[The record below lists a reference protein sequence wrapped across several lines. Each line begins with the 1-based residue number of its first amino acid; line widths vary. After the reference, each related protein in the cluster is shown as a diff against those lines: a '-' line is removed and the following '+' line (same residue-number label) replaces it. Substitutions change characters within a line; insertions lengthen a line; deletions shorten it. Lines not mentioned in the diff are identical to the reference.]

1 MPTIVNM
8 NIVFSY
14 YKTKDGK
21 CFIGMIPTMPGVV
34 SQASTLE
41 ELKENLKDAARMLIT
56 LYSKEAS
63 SLMPAGVTSGT
74 FKIVSGVI

>member
-1 MPTIVNM
+1 
-8 NIVFSY
+8 
-14 YKTKDGK
+14 
-21 CFIGMIPTMPGVV
+21 MIPTMPGVV

-74 FKIVSGVI
+74 LQVPCV